1 MERSIKV
8 SEESYNSISAG
19 FKSIEIV
26 AKNDV
31 TQEIADGDIL
41 ILSTVEYPNRV
52 IRKTVAETKPI
63 SDFDKFYGILPLLR
77 CGYTPFTLEKAST
90 NDLLKRFGITA
101 HHKTDM
107 VCIEFEEEPLQR
119 FTVGQSGV
127 MPDCSSYDV
136 ALSEIRN
143 GRKET
148 HWIWYI
154 FPQIKGLTSDIVT
167 EYFALKSVDEAKS
180 YIEHAVLG
188 NRLKK
193 LTDELLKLDT
203 NDPVSIFGMGDS
215 FKLRACMTLFSAI
228 APEIELFQNVIDKY
242 CMGVRDKYT
251 DTIIIKDIKS
261 NCSGR

>member
-77 CGYTPFTLEKAST
+77 CGYTPFTLDKAST
-90 NDLLKRFGITA
+90 NDLLERCGLDAQQKNELI
-101 HHKTDM
+101 
-107 VCIEFEEEPLQR
+107 CIEYEEESLQR
-119 FTVGQSGV
+119 FTIGQSGG

-154 FPQIKGLTSDIVT
+154 FPLIKGLTNDTVT
-167 EYFALKSVDEAKS
+167 EYFALKSVDEAKY
-180 YIEHAVLG
+180 YIEHPVLG
-188 NRLKK
+188 KRLKEI
-193 LTDELLKLDT
+193 TDELLKLDK

-228 APEIELFQNVIDKY
+228 APEIELFQNVIEKY
-242 CMGVRDKYT
+242 CMGMRDKYT
-251 DTIIIKDIKS
+251 DTIICNAIQT
-261 NCSGR
+261 R